1 MSKLI
6 QSKYPGIRYR
16 EHPTRKHGVQ
26 RDRYY
31 FIRYQKAKERV
42 EEGLGWATQGMTA
55 EKAFQK
61 LCELKQNAITGE
73 GPTRLSEKR
82 KIARANEKQKELEG
96 LPFDRFFKKTY
107 LPQSQANKKVRS
119 YKSEE
124 EFYRLWI
131 SPVLGSKTMKKVSPL
146 DIERIKKNMADA
158 GRAPSTIQYCLAVI
172 RQVFNLARNLDMY
185 VGDNPTS
192 RVSKPKF
199 DNRRLRFLS
208 HEEAETLLNA
218 LKVQNIR
225 LHDMALLSLH
235 CGLRAGEIFN
245 LTWGDVDFN
254 RDTLTLRDTKSSK
267 TRVAF
272 MTEQVKAMLQG
283 RPQGNPNDFVF
294 TNHKGLKVTHLS
306 TSFARAIKPMGFNKG
321 ITDPRQ
327 KLTFHGL
334 RHTYASW
341 LVESGVS
348 IYVVREMLGHASTAM
363 SERYSHVG
371 QNSMRD
377 AVKNFEH
384 SLNNRRSGNVISMDK
399 K

>member
-1 MSKLI
+1 MSKQ
-6 QSKYPGIRYR
+6 QSKYPGVRYR

-31 FIRYQKAKERV
+31 FIRYQKDKERV
-42 EEGLGWATQGMTA
+42 EEGLGWASQGMTA

-107 LPQSQANKKVRS
+107 LPQSQANKKVKS

-131 SPVLGSKTMKKVSPL
+131 SPVIGNKTMKKVSPL

-158 GRAPSTIQYCLAVI
+158 GRSPRTIQYCLAVI
-172 RQVFNLARNLDMY
+172 RQVFNLARKLDMY
-185 VGDNPTS
+185 MGDNPTS

-208 HEEAETLLNA
+208 HQEAEILLNA
-218 LKVQNIR
+218 LKGKNIQ

-254 RDTLTLRDTKSSK
+254 RDTLTLRDTKSGR
-267 TRVAF
+267 TRVAYI
-272 MTEQVKAMLQG
+272 TAQVKAMLQG

-294 TNHKGLKVTHLS
+294 TNRKGLKVTHLS
-306 TSFARAIKPMGFNKG
+306 TLFSLAVKPMGFNKG
-321 ITDPRQ
+321 ISDPRQ
-327 KLTFHGL
+327 KLSFHGL

-377 AVKNFEH
+377 AVKSLEQ
-384 SLNNRRSGNVISMDK
+384 SLNNRRSGNVISMNK

>member
-1 MSKLI
+1 MAKMI
-6 QSKYPGIRYR
+6 QSKYPGVRYR
-16 EHPTRKHGVQ
+16 EHLTRKHGVQ
-26 RDRYY
+26 RDKYY
-31 FIRYQKAKERV
+31 FIRFQKDKRRV
-42 EEGLGWATQGMTA
+42 EEGLGWASQGMTA

-61 LCELKQNAITGE
+61 LCELKQNANIGE
-73 GPTRLSEKR
+73 GPTRLADKR
-82 KIARANEKQKELEG
+82 KIAKANEKQKELEG
-96 LPFDRFFKKTY
+96 LTFDRFFKKTY
-107 LPQSQANKKVRS
+107 LPQSQANKKTKTYR
-119 YKSEE
+119 SEE
-124 EFYRLWI
+124 QFHRLWV
-131 SPVLGSKTMKKVSPL
+131 SPVIGNKAMKKVSPL
-146 DIERIKKNMADA
+146 DIERIKKTMADA
-158 GRAPSTIQYCLAVI
+158 GRSPRTIQYCLAVI
-172 RQVFNLARNLDMY
+172 RQIFNLARKLDMY
-185 VGDNPTS
+185 MGDNPIS

-208 HEEAETLLNA
+208 HEEAEILLNA
-218 LKVQNIR
+218 LKGKSNQ

-254 RDTLTLRDTKSSK
+254 RDTLTLKDTKSSR
-267 TRVAF
+267 TRIAF
-272 MTEQVKAMLQG
+272 ITAQVKAMLQG
-283 RPQGNPNDFVF
+283 IPQGNLNDFVF
-294 TNHKGLKVTHLS
+294 TNHRGLKVTDLS
-306 TSFARAIKPMGFNKG
+306 NSFDRAVKAMGLNKG
-321 ITDPRQ
+321 ISDTRQ

-377 AVKNFEH
+377 AVKNLEQL
-384 SLNNRRSGNVISMDK
+384 LNNGQTGKVVSINK